1 MKKKWLGLALAVCA
15 MVSVLTGCGSAGSD
29 GAIKLK
35 IATVGNESH
44 QSTIAAT
51 AFKEKLEELAGDRF
65 EITIYPN
72 ASWAASVRWRRA
84 SRSAPS
90 RWRW

>member
-1 MKKKWLGLALAVCA
+1 MMKKKWLGLALAVCA
-15 MVSVLTGCGSAGSD
+15 MASVLTGCGSAGSD

-51 AFKEKLEELAGDRF
+51 AFKGKAGGAGR
-65 EITIYPN
+65 
-72 ASWAASVRWRRA
+72 
-84 SRSAPS
+84 
-90 RWRW
+90 